1 MFKVSVPRKNIIL
14 EADPNKNLMDLLIEN
29 NLPVASSCLG
39 EGICSKC
46 VVQINPVGI
55 HSELEIKTLTKNK
68 RDLTDRLCCQ
78 VFVTCD
84 MTVTTGYW

>member
-1 MFKVSVPRKNIIL
+1 MFKVSVPQKNIIL
-14 EADPNKNLMDLLIEN
+14 EANNNKNLMDLLIEN

-39 EGICSKC
+39 EGLCSKC
-46 VVQINPVGI
+46 VVQITPAGI
-55 HSELEIKTLTKNK
+55 QSELELKTLAKNK

-84 MTVTTGYW
+84 MVVTTGYW